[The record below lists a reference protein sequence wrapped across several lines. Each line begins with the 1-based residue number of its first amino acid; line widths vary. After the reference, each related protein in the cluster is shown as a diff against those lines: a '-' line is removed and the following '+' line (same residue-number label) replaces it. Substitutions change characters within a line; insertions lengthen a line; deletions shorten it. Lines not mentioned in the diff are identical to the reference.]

1 MTYATY
7 EQNTGRFTIHG
18 ASQHSVVGYAGR
30 GEGRNNPLM
39 QDVRN
44 VGPLPRGAYRVS
56 MPFTHV
62 SKGPVVFRLT
72 PSPINAMHGR
82 SGFLIHGDNA
92 RGDASEGCIIL
103 PRYYRQMIS
112 RLGVRDLFVID
123 RHRLDCAAVQ
133 ACGIAGTCVVPGA
146 MCNEAEGCAA

>member
-1 MTYATY
+1 
-7 EQNTGRFTIHG
+7 
-18 ASQHSVVGYAGR
+18 
-30 GEGRNNPLM
+30 
-39 QDVRN
+39 
-44 VGPLPRGAYRVS
+44 
-56 MPFTHV
+56 
-62 SKGPVVFRLT
+62 
-72 PSPINAMHGR
+72 MHGR

-146 MCNEAEGCAA
+146 MCNEAEGCAAFLRISLKAEALYEAALAARPGLLFEDHLQPMLAAAGRGLP